1 MEADLENTLIK
12 MMLKII
18 LFSPKKLHS
27 MSKLLALLRIYDD
40 STLKNFVNRGAQP
53 GILMSFF
60 FYLGLLSR
68 TFTNRRTEGISLTPH
83 YHFHTLHR
91 HLDISRAIAVEGS
104 PLHIANNRNR
114 TGNLWFPSASR

>member
-40 STLKNFVNRGAQP
+40 STLKNFC
-53 GILMSFF
+53 
-60 FYLGLLSR
+60 
-68 TFTNRRTEGISLTPH
+68 
-83 YHFHTLHR
+83 
-91 HLDISRAIAVEGS
+91 
-104 PLHIANNRNR
+104 
-114 TGNLWFPSASR
+114 